1 MWYVSVGVIDAG
13 SMGGVSSIVSASR
26 ANKASLSNVMP
37 EVWHVGGEAT
47 STFKGTL
54 YSSVFILVLL
64 CVRYDAIGQSFVLV
78 IIVHR
83 QGDPGFQELSN
94 FLVINVSPELK
105 PMFLPSREHEA
116 RHVHSGRRRYCM
128 HWLV

>member
-1 MWYVSVGVIDAG
+1 MW
-13 SMGGVSSIVSASR
+13 GGG
-26 ANKASLSNVMP
+26 
-37 EVWHVGGEAT
+37 GGEAT

-64 CVRYDAIGQSFVLV
+64 CVCYDAIGQSFVLV

-83 QGDPGFQELSN
+83 HSDPGFQELSN
-94 FLVINVSPELK
+94 FLVINFSPELK
-105 PMFLPSREHEA
+105 PMFRPSREHEA
-116 RHVHSGRRRYCM
+116 RHVHSGRRRYRM